1 MKKLIWPLLMISSV
15 SFAAPYKIVMMTDSG
30 AKDRADE
37 FKKYLL
43 TKPPFNKLDPKE
55 LEFKVVTLSQKELN
69 CGNRNKKSPRVI
81 NCDDKK
87 LNTIKA
93 KEEANLAMVFTSA
106 ATGASGGD
114 IPKASKT
121 SDVAAMMHEML
132 HTFGCADEYEYSA
145 SEAEVYCSPT
155 RPAPNIAFFKDR
167 PPYKSDS
174 EARVRHAKDV
184 PWMGRIDKVRYITQG
199 SQLGSSAKSSGE
211 GNQVISLYRG
221 GSCNKVI
228 PTWRPYPNSIM
239 KGYTDQTIYPFYEEI
254 IVKGMESQLGR
265 KLKFKKVDKPSPVEI
280 PAECPPEIVQENI
293 QDFSKIMRRLA
304 Q

>member
-1 MKKLIWPLLMISSV
+1 MKKLIWPLLLMSSV
-15 SFAAPYKIVMMTDSG
+15 SIAAPYKIVMMTDSG
-30 AKDRADE
+30 AKNRAEE

-69 CGNRNKKSPRVI
+69 CGNRNKKVPRVI
-81 NCDDKK
+81 SCDDLK
-87 LNTIKA
+87 LNSIKA
-93 KEEANLAMVFTSA
+93 KEEAHLAMVFTSD

-145 SEAEVYCSPT
+145 TEAEVYCRPT
-155 RPAPNIAFFKDR
+155 EPAPNIAFFKDS

-174 EARVRHAKDV
+174 EARSRHAKNV
-184 PWMGRIDKVRYITQG
+184 PWMSRIDKVRYITSG
-199 SQLGSSAKSSGE
+199 TQLGSSAKSSPGK
-211 GNQVISLYRG
+211 QVMNLYRG

-254 IVKGMESQLGR
+254 IVKQMESQLGR
-265 KLKFKKVDKPSPVEI
+265 RLEFKKLAKPSPIEI
-280 PAECPPEIVQENI
+280 QAECPPEIVQENI
-293 QDFSKIMRRLA
+293 QDFSKIMRKLA